1 MHLNK
6 PIIIRLAVTCRGSV
20 VLGWQLFL
28 PLIDRQLA
36 TTCCHE
42 SPPCH
47 LQQQQH
53 SLKYR
58 RLADGDVHC
67 AGIATY
73 QIFLG
78 YRSRTLT
85 RSLTLNPN
93 PITDPNP
100 NPKINKKQNDIRMKL
115 NLELYLKVDF
125 LGTGVGL

>member
-47 LQQQQH
+47 LQQQEH

-73 QIFLG
+73 QIFFLV
-78 YRSRTLT
+78 TDPEP
-85 RSLTLNPN
+85 NPIPN
-93 PITDPNP
+93 PITDRNPNP
-100 NPKINKKQNDIRMKL
+100 NPKINKKTKRHPNEIEHRVISKSRFPRDGM
-115 NLELYLKVDF
+115 
-125 LGTGVGL
+125 GL